1 MIFDLPIPHSGD
13 RLSAARA
20 AQLHREVRQNRIL
33 PSPGFKVIRGPNG
46 THITVD
52 IPKRRPK
59 DKPFPYEVRFSQDLD
74 SGIGGWKIYL
84 PTEHLL
90 SYAGVDVETSDF
102 TGVTQIQDSNGDDTA
117 WYSFDDISLEDGHI
131 WLQISKTSGTVTAE
145 FVGDPEEGEEGG
157 EGEEEEEPVRICIAE
172 VSYTPPASA
181 VPAKITISQ
190 SVVGALRVDNNG
202 LEPDNI
208 STERVSQEDSSYPG
222 DPTVGKLQIKGWHT
236 PSPVADQSLAAA
248 LLSQSTPSSSAPYI
262 VAQDSNGALV
272 YMPVGSLA
280 SDIGEL
286 LTPDDVST
294 ELIPHDSSSG
304 ADNADEGELQIKGW
318 KAGTPVSSQSL
329 AAALSYSGESPSSL
343 GHLVLRDTQGALKYL
358 PIGTLLLVDISALDG
373 VSLVTGTEWV
383 GSPDYVIR
391 VTKRTASVNN
401 NVLTLGDPVVNDIP
415 TTPLSDE
422 SSGGTST

>member
-1 MIFDLPIPHSGD
+1 MTFDLPIPHRGD

-33 PSPGFKVIRGPNG
+33 PSPGIKVIRGPNG

-52 IPKRRPK
+52 IPKTRPK
-59 DKPFPYEVRFSQDLD
+59 DKPLPYVVRFDQDLD
-74 SGIGGWKIYL
+74 SGNGGWKIYL

-117 WYSFDDISLEDGHI
+117 WYSLDDINLESGHV
-131 WLQISKTSGTVTAE
+131 WLEVSTSAGAVTAG

-157 EGEEEEEPVRICIAE
+157 EGEEEEEPLRICIAE
-172 VSYTPPASA
+172 VSYTPPAST
-181 VPAKITISQ
+181 VPAKITIFQ
-190 SVVGALRVDNNG
+190 SVVGALRVGNDG

-208 STERVSQEDSSYPG
+208 
-222 DPTVGKLQIKGWHT
+222 
-236 PSPVADQSLAAA
+236 
-248 LLSQSTPSSSAPYI
+248 
-262 VAQDSNGALV
+262 
-272 YMPVGSLA
+272 
-280 SDIGEL
+280 
-286 LTPDDVST
+286 ST

-304 ADNADEGELQIKGW
+304 ADNADEGKLQIKGW

-329 AAALSYSGESPSSL
+329 AAALSYSGGSPSSL

-358 PIGTLLLVDISALDG
+358 PIGTLSLVDLSALDG
-373 VSLVTGTEWV
+373 ESFVKDVEWV

-401 NVLTLGDPVVNDIP
+401 NVLSLGAPVVTDIQ
-415 TTPLSDE
+415 TTPLSGE
-422 SSGGTST
+422 SLSSS

>member
-1 MIFDLPIPHSGD
+1 MNFDLPIPHRGD

-33 PSPGFKVIRGPNG
+33 PSPGIKVIRGPNG
-46 THITVD
+46 THLTVD

-59 DKPFPYEVRFSQDLD
+59 DKPLPYEVRFGQDLD
-74 SGIGGWKIYL
+74 SGNGGWKIYL

-145 FVGDPEEGEEGG
+145 FVGDPEEEEEGG

-172 VSYTPPASA
+172 VSYTPPAST
-181 VPAKITISQ
+181 VPAKITIFQ
-190 SVVGALRVDNNG
+190 SVVGALRVGNDG

-208 STERVSQEDSSYPG
+208 STERLSQEDQSFPD

-236 PSPVADQSLAAA
+236 PSPVANQSLAAA
-248 LLSQSTPSSSAPYI
+248 LLSQSTPGSGAPYI
-262 VAQDSNGALV
+262 VAQDSSGALV

-294 ELIPHDSSSG
+294 ELIPHVSSSG

-329 AAALSYSGESPSSL
+329 AAALSYSGGSPSSL

-358 PIGTLLLVDISALDG
+358 SIGTLTLADVSALNG
-373 VSLVTGTEWV
+373 VTLVTNVEWI
-383 GSPDYVIR
+383 GSPTYVIR
-391 VTKRTASVNN
+391 VTKRTASVANG
-401 NVLTLGDPVVNDIP
+401 VLTLGAAQTSDIP
-415 TTPLSDE
+415 TTPLSGE
-422 SSGGTST
+422 SSGGTSI

>member
-1 MIFDLPIPHSGD
+1 MNFNLPIPHRGD

-20 AQLHREVRQNRIL
+20 AQLHREVLQNRIL
-33 PSPGFKVIRGPNG
+33 PSPGLKVIRGPKG
-46 THITVD
+46 THLTVD

-59 DKPFPYEVRFSQDLD
+59 DKPLPYEVRFDQDLD
-74 SGIGGWKIYL
+74 NGNGGWKIYL

-117 WYSFDDISLEDGHI
+117 WYSLDDIDLDAEHVWLEV
-131 WLQISKTSGTVTAE
+131 STSAGAVAAG
-145 FVGDPEEGEEGG
+145 FVGDSEEDE
-157 EGEEEEEPVRICIAE
+157 EGEEEEEPVKICIAE
-172 VSYTPPASA
+172 VSYTPPAST
-181 VPAKITISQ
+181 VPAKITIFQ
-190 SVVGALRVDNNG
+190 SVVGALRVGNDG

-208 STERVSQEDSSYPG
+208 STERLSQEDQAFPG

-236 PSPVADQSLAAA
+236 PSPVANQSLAAA
-248 LLSQSTPSSSAPYI
+248 LLSQSTPSSGAPYI
-262 VAQDSNGALV
+262 VAQGSNGALV

-280 SDIGEL
+280 SDIGEQ

-304 ADNADEGELQIKGW
+304 ADNTDEGKLQIKGW

-329 AAALSYSGESPSSL
+329 AAALSYSGGSPSSL
-343 GHLVLRDTQGALKYL
+343 GHLVLRDTLGALKYL
-358 PIGTLLLVDISALDG
+358 PIGTLTLADVSALNG
-373 VSLVTGTEWV
+373 VTLVTNVEWI
-383 GSPDYVIR
+383 GSPTYVIR
-391 VTKRTASVNN
+391 VTKRTASVANG
-401 NVLTLGDPVVNDIP
+401 VLTLGAAQTSDIP
-415 TTPLSDE
+415 TTPLSGE